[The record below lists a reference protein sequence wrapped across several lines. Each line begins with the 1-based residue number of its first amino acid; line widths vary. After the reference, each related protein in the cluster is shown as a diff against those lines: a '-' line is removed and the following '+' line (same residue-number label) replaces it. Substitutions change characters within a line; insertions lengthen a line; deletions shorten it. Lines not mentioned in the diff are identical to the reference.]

1 MQEGRKE
8 MAGPA
13 GAGGGSAQKRGRP
26 PNNPNSGGGGGGGGG
41 GAPAAAGASAAG
53 EAMAVGGVAQA
64 SVVPSLGPTLQ
75 VHSNFAGTK
84 QRIFQC
90 CLRRGWGIASFWF
103 SFWGYQVLLTLSAA
117 AALLGFSCLSSH
129 LAKLRMG

>member
-41 GAPAAAGASAAG
+41 GGAAAGASAAA

-90 CLRRGWGIASFWF
+90 CLRRGWGIALF
-103 SFWGYQVLLTLSAA
+103 
-117 AALLGFSCLSSH
+117 
-129 LAKLRMG
+129 